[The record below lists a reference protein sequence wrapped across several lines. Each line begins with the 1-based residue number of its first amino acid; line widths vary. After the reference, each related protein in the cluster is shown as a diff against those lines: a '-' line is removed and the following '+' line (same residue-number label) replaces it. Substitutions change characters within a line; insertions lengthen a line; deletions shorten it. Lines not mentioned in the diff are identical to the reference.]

1 MLKGVSAAAAP
12 QQFIPHPAA
21 MAPPHFH
28 PAAAYAQAGK
38 FVPAYAAGYPPPAAF
53 WQWIPPTSLD
63 TSKDSAHWPPV
74 A

>member
-12 QQFIPHPAA
+12 APFVPHPAA
-21 MAPPHFH
+21 AAAAAPSFH
-28 PAAAYAQAGK
+28 PAAFVQAGK
-38 FVPAYAAGYPPPAAF
+38 FVPYPTYPPPAAF

-63 TSKDSAHWPPV
+63 TSKDPAHWPPV